1 MRYIISKY
9 KPDSFVGLGTPFRSK
24 IEGRITFDYSAFNT
38 SGNHEKLKSMKPTI
52 IRDVPRSNLRNFLNI
67 DFWRVR
73 RICNERLYVMLMT
86 DNWYSKNIGVAFGY
100 FASGIKNNDGF
111 LIRVDDINITLDRIY
126 NLLDSVK
133 LRNVGV
139 LAFEVEPTGE
149 IKRA

>member
-9 KPDSFVGLGTPFRSK
+9 KPDSFIGLGTPFKSK
-24 IEGRITFDYSAFNT
+24 IEGHMMFDYSAFNA
-38 SGNHEKLKSMKPTI
+38 SGNHEKLKGMKPTI
-52 IRDVPRSNLRNFLNI
+52 IRDVPRSNLRNFFNI

-100 FASGIKNNDGF
+100 FASGIKNNGGF
-111 LIRVDDINITLDRIY
+111 LIHVDDINITLDKIY

-133 LRNVGV
+133 LRDVGV
-139 LAFEVEPTGE
+139 FVLEVEPTGE
-149 IKRA
+149 IKRV